1 MGPSGD
7 GLPAMRASSLRRAC
21 IREHAGANG
30 VSVVQVRNSPPA
42 GPIARQSRLWRN
54 LALGA
59 VLAAAVLV
67 AALLVF
73 APGSTPPPG
82 PTPPPVAAGPQLY
95 VDPAG
100 NDTNDGS
107 AGAPLQTIQR
117 ALDEAQPGTTINL
130 APGEYREQPATQRD
144 GAAGAPITIKGPETG
159 QDRSGRYQ
167 ATLYGT
173 ERIFNIDHSY
183 YVLDGFTI
191 DGQEKL
197 KDREL
202 PDDLS
207 AITAFKQ
214 SVATD
219 VEDGRLIYIG
229 SSDESRDMTGIE
241 IRNMFLSGAGGECV
255 RLRNNAHDN
264 VIADSVIQYCG
275 LFGKKSDSSSRFEFH
290 NGEGVYIGTS
300 PKSDSQPMHENDT
313 SSGNL
318 VTGNIIHT
326 FGSECFNV
334 KENAHDNVFEDNQ
347 CSGNAEST
355 EFDGSSI
362 ELRGH
367 NNIVRNNTIS
377 DSEGVAIK
385 IKSDSDEYDKG
396 GNVIEGNRISGVAG
410 EAFQYES
417 DARQGQMCGN
427 EVQAANLGEDTP
439 QGVDEPC

>member
-1 MGPSGD
+1 VIG
-7 GLPAMRASSLRRAC
+7 
-21 IREHAGANG
+21 EF
-30 VSVVQVRNSPPA
+30 VVQVRNSPPA
-42 GPIARQSRLWRN
+42 APMPRQSRLWRN

-59 VLAAAVLV
+59 ALAAAVLV
-67 AALLVF
+67 VVLLVF
-73 APGSTPPPG
+73 LPGSTPPAG
-82 PTPPPVAAGPQLY
+82 PTPPPPVAAGPQLY

-107 AGAPLQTIQR
+107 QGRPFQTIQK
-117 ALDEAQPGTTINL
+117 ALDEAEPGTTINL
-130 APGEYREQPATQRD
+130 APGEYREQLATQRD
-144 GAAGAPITIKGPETG
+144 GQPGAPITIKGPETG

-173 ERIFNIDHSY
+173 DRIVSVDHSY
-183 YVLDGFTI
+183 YVFEGFTI

-197 KDREL
+197 KGRQFPE
-202 PDDLS
+202 DLS

-214 SVATD
+214 SVARD
-219 VEDGRLIYIG
+219 VEDGRLIYVG
-229 SSDESRDMTGIE
+229 ASNESRDITGIE

-275 LFGKKSDSSSRFEFH
+275 LFGKKSGNNERFEFH

-300 PKSDSQPMHENDT
+300 PKSENQPMHENDQ
-313 SSGNL
+313 SSGNR
-318 VTGNIIHT
+318 VTGNIIRP

-334 KENAHDNVFEDNQ
+334 KENAHDNVFENNQ
-347 CSGNAEST
+347 CFGNAESG

-377 DSEGVAIK
+377 GSEGVAIK
-385 IKSDSDEYDKG
+385 IKSDSREYDKG
-396 GNVIEGNRISGVAG
+396 GNVVEGNKISGVAE
-410 EAFQYES
+410 EAFQIES

-427 EVQAANLGEDTP
+427 DVQAASLGEDAPASVT
-439 QGVDEPC
+439 QPC